1 MPDVSAGLRRINI
14 KSSQT
19 DKNCVGLERGEGG
32 GDRRQ
37 RRHTGPHLPH
47 TAHGPSSPPGPA
59 TGDSGG
65 KYKFANE
72 CGD

>member
-1 MPDVSAGLRRINI
+1 MPDVSTGLRLRRINI

-32 GDRRQ
+32 GD